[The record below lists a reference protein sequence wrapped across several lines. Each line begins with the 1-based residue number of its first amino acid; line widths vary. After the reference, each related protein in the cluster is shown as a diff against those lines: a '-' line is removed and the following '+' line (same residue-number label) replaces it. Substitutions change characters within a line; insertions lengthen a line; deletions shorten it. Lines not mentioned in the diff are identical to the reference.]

1 MKKKLWII
9 FLLIGFSVFLIFML
23 NHTTPS
29 VSNSAYNLLL
39 KGLLNE
45 EPPLIG
51 VKDLVS
57 RQKEY
62 VLLDTRS
69 LDEFNVS
76 HIPDSK
82 WVGYEKFDIGLLEN
96 IPRDQ
101 KIVCYCSVGYRSG
114 KIGRKL
120 KELGFEEVYNL
131 YGGIF
136 EWNNQGHK
144 LIDMQN
150 RETQKLHVYNKVW
163 GIWSN
168 ASEKVYTTKQSD

>member
-1 MKKKLWII
+1 
-9 FLLIGFSVFLIFML
+9 ML
-23 NHTTPS
+23 RHSTPS
-29 VSNSAYNLLL
+29 VSSSTYDLLL
-39 KGLLNE
+39 KGLLGE

-51 VKDLVS
+51 VKALAQS
-57 RQKEY
+57 QEEY

-69 LDEFNVS
+69 HAEFSIS
-76 HIPDSK
+76 HIPTSQ
-82 WVGYEKFDIGLLEN
+82 WIGYEEFDIAFLEN

-114 KIGRKL
+114 KIGLKL
-120 KELGFEEVYNL
+120 RELGFEQVYNL

-136 EWNNQGHK
+136 EWNNQGLK

-168 ASEKVYTTKQSD
+168 ASEKVYGTKQSG